1 MTRRG
6 RERVPACSD
15 LSRWCCGFG
24 LAHFLSFFSFLLL
37 LLFVLRAQFLL
48 VDFMAKL
55 KMRLL
60 LAAMSSAICALLLF
74 SIPTGKTWKQAA
86 GGGRMGFGKCR
97 GHG

>member
-74 SIPTGKTWKQAA
+74 SIPAGKTWKQAA
-86 GGGRMGFGKCR
+86 GGGRILFNST
-97 GHG
+97 

>member
-74 SIPTGKTWKQAA
+74 SIPTGKTWKQAE
-86 GGGRMGFGKCR
+86 GGGRSF
-97 GHG
+97 

>member
-24 LAHFLSFFSFLLL
+24 LAHFLSFFSFLLLLLLLL

-74 SIPTGKTWKQAA
+74 SIPTGKTWKQAE
-86 GGGRMGFGKCR
+86 GGGRSF
-97 GHG
+97 

>member
-74 SIPTGKTWKQAA
+74 SIPAGKTWKQAE
-86 GGGRMGFGKCR
+86 GGGRSF
-97 GHG
+97 

>member
-74 SIPTGKTWKQAA
+74 SIPTGKTWKQAE
-86 GGGRMGFGKCR
+86 GGGVLFNST
-97 GHG
+97 